1 MGCSPV
7 GCILI
12 QLARLWGAHV
22 TATASLRAI
31 PVAQALGA
39 HDVVCG
45 EADVQLQLEV
55 RER

>member
-22 TATASLRAI
+22 TTTASLRAI

-45 EADVQLQLEV
+45 EADVQKQLEM